1 MRITGNTIL
10 ITGGGSG
17 IGLALGEEFSRLGN
31 KVIVAA
37 RSARKLEA
45 AARKGLQQLPVNM
58 SARESI
64 ESLAR
69 TVVTR
74 FPALNVVI
82 HNAGIMKNENLRDA
96 NTADIAIE
104 TIATNLTGPI
114 LLTSALLP
122 HLLKQPQATI
132 VTVSS
137 GLAFVPLA
145 MNPTYSATKAAIHSY
160 TQSLRYQLR
169 ETRIGVIE
177 LVPPYVQTELM
188 GSRHANDPAAM
199 PLKQFTSEVMDI
211 LGNQPDVAE
220 ILVRRVHPLRFA
232 AAGGEEKY
240 QVAFNEMNERVFA
253 ARAQEFAGGPPSVS
267 APAHAPR

>member
-1 MRITGNTIL
+1 MKVTGNTIL

-37 RSARKLEA
+37 RSARKLELA
-45 AARKGLQQLPVNM
+45 AGKGLQQLPVNM
-58 SARESI
+58 AARESI

-82 HNAGIMKNENLRDA
+82 HNAGIMKNENLRTTS
-96 NTADIAIE
+96 NSDIALE

-114 LLTSALLP
+114 LLTTALLP
-122 HLLKQPQATI
+122 HLLKQAAATI
-132 VTVSS
+132 MTVSS
-137 GLAFVPLA
+137 GLGFVPLA
-145 MNPTYSATKAAIHSY
+145 MTPTYSATKAAIHSY

-169 ETRIGVIE
+169 GTSVGVIE

-188 GSRHANDPAAM
+188 GSRQLKDPAAM
-199 PLKQFTSEVMDI
+199 PLGEFISEVMGI
-211 LGNQPDVAE
+211 LKSDPSAAE
-220 ILVRRVHPLRFA
+220 ILVKRVHPLRFA
-232 AAGGEEKY
+232 ASGGPEKY
-240 QVAFNEMNERVFA
+240 QAFYQEMNDRVSA
-253 ARAQEFAGGPPSVS
+253 ARAQEF
-267 APAHAPR
+267 